1 VRHVSESTCE
11 ENAYRYSS
19 EYGIFQLAQRNKRM
33 RRRPGMKQKRDFYRN
48 GELLASVTIANFHGG
63 RIWLLIPI
71 AGIVPFIELSN
82 E

>member
-1 VRHVSESTCE
+1 
-11 ENAYRYSS
+11 
-19 EYGIFQLAQRNKRM
+19 
-33 RRRPGMKQKRDFYRN
+33 MKQKRDFYRN